1 MTPSTQVS
9 SELEM
14 RLIVVGGPSLP
25 VAATVRYAAADPW
38 AVRVV
43 FQTGEHGEG
52 VEWLFARELLSTGV
66 DDAAGDGDVQV
77 WSAAATGAAQLVFLR
92 MASPSGQALFE
103 IDRSDLVD
111 FLQQTYAVVPAGAES
126 RAVDLDDEL
135 AMLLGDA

>member
-1 MTPSTQVS
+1 VTPSTQVS

-43 FQTGEHGEG
+43 FQTGDDGEG
-52 VEWLFARELLSTGV
+52 VEWLFARELLSVGV
-66 DDAAGDGDVQV
+66 SDAAGDGDVQV
-77 WSAAATGAAQLVFLR
+77 WSAATSAEKLVFLR

-103 IDRSDLVD
+103 IDRDDLVE
-111 FLQQTYAVVPAGAES
+111 FLEQTYAVVPAGAEAQ
-126 RAVDLDDEL
+126 AVDLDDEL
-135 AMLLGDA
+135 VLLLGDA